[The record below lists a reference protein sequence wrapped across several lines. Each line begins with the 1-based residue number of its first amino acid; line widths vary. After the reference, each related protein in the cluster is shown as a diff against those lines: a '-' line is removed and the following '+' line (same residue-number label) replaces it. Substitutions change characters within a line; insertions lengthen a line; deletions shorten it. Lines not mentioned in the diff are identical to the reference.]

1 MTLSMTVLLTA
12 FPVML
17 VLFKGVRVLLLALL
31 VTMGHPLGLLLEQ
44 QIVRKLVVLLVFV
57 LLAVTVPI
65 PPLRTLAFLVMLER

>member
-1 MTLSMTVLLTA
+1 MTLSMTMSMTA
-12 FPVML
+12 SPVML

-65 PPLRTLAFLVMLER
+65 LPLRTLAFLVMLEG

>member
-31 VTMGHPLGLLLEQ
+31 VTTEHPLGLLL
-44 QIVRKLVVLLVFV
+44 VRRVVRRLVVLLVFV
-57 LLAVTVPI
+57 LWVVTVPI
-65 PPLRTLAFLVMLER
+65 PPLKTLAFLVMLGR